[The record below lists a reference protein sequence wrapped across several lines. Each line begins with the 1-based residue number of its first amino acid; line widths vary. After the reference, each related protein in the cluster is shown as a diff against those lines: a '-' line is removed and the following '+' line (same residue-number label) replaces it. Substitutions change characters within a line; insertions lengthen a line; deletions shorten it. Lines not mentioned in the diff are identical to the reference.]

1 MIYRWLGLSLAVLAS
16 VGMILI
22 PASPADAAA
31 SSQYVRLRTY
41 NVVVASFRHDPV
53 IYRQLTSKVA
63 RLTPAQ
69 FTKVKQATR
78 TFETRMTKSVK
89 RVSDSGQMTEFSS
102 QTKTKVTVTPKQTVQ
117 PTLLERIENFFKLLK
132 DALPFAALFIPAAA
146 TFAPIVVFVLVIIAA
161 ISAVTKGY
169 GEFRAAR

>member
-1 MIYRWLGLSLAVLAS
+1 MTTIYRWLGLCLAVLAS

-41 NVVVASFRHDPV
+41 NVVVASFRHDPA

-78 TFETRMTKSVK
+78 SFETRMKKPVK
-89 RVSDSGQMTEFSS
+89 RVSDNGQMTEFSA
-102 QTKTKVTVTPKQTVQ
+102 QARPKIVVTPPQ
-117 PTLLERIENFFKLLK
+117 TLLERIENFFKLLK

-146 TFAPIVVFVLVIIAA
+146 TFAPIVVFVLVVIAA
-161 ISAVTKGY
+161 ISAVVKGY
-169 GEFRAAR
+169 GELRTAR